1 MAPLRA
7 VVVAPTRGE
16 GASVGASRVVAGES
30 GGGRGQL
37 VCWEI
42 NGCLLAHTL
51 SGTKFDH
58 VKSVVDGLSGEQ
70 FSAKDQCLR
79 TQDGEGLG

>member
-1 MAPLRA
+1 
-7 VVVAPTRGE
+7 
-16 GASVGASRVVAGES
+16 VGASRVVAGES

-37 VCWEI
+37 GFREM

-58 VKSVVDGLSGEQ
+58 VKSIVDGLSGEQ
-70 FSAKDQCLR
+70 FSAKDKCLR
-79 TQDGEGLG
+79 AEDGERL